1 MTIHDFLLMPTLDGS
16 EVREEPHGLDT
27 TILQRVVSRTT
38 QPVPQGTAIPEP
50 TVEETIATRADPGVV
65 AKAKNTAKRKASTQ
79 PEVSTDATK
88 RKVVIK
94 KNSKVGVSGQAATT
108 HSELSKEVNK
118 GEFLNVIPLRTF
130 NSRIGLDVIHPPII
144 LPDKRVSDAPHAES
158 SVTLRETTHSSSRGA
173 PGKLLFPCCLTR
185 LLYFPSF
192 YYFLMFSLFCRC
204 YHS

>member
-1 MTIHDFLLMPTLDGS
+1 MTILDFLLMPSLDGN

-27 TILQRVVSRTT
+27 SVLQRVVNRTT
-38 QPVPQGTAIPEP
+38 LLASPGAAIPAP

-118 GEFLNVIPLRTF
+118 GEFLNVIPLQTF

-173 PGKLLFPCCLTR
+173 PGKLLCLTR
-185 LLYFPSF
+185 LLHFPSF